1 MSAVCVMVY
10 LYCLVEESSYPPR
23 RGELSFLLSV
33 IWMFSLLPTLFFSC
47 LVLSYLVLVCLTLSY
62 LILSCLVLS
71 CVLRLASRLTLCCLV
86 LPCLVLSL
94 VYLVSRLILSYFVLF
109 CLILSYLVWSDLA
122 LSSRR
127 RRQVPASRE
136 ATRYLGDVMGQQSW
150 EARAFGVR
158 ASALLA
164 ERFPTEKVAWLAWM
178 VRPPGSELPCF
189 APFVR
194 GLLHRGVVF
203 CDALVPERRPV
214 HFSII

>member
-1 MSAVCVMVY
+1 MLSYVVLC
-10 LYCLVEESSYPPR
+10 CLILSY
-23 RGELSFLLSV
+23 
-33 IWMFSLLPTLFFSC
+33 
-47 LVLSYLVLVCLTLSY
+47 LVLSYLVL
-62 LILSCLVLS
+62 SC
-71 CVLRLASRLTLCCLV
+71 
-86 LPCLVLSL
+86 
-94 VYLVSRLILSYFVLF
+94 
-109 CLILSYLVWSDLA
+109 LVWSDLA

-164 ERFPTEKVAWLAWM
+164 ERFPTEKVAWLARM

-203 CDALVPERRPV
+203 CAHSYPKEDLFVLVSFSSWPCPQIGSWRASGWLEMHVERSWR
-214 HFSII
+214 